1 MLGKH
6 LGKNKSCKLIISLIR
21 STVLWSWLICRA
33 RCKSVESAVGCQSVA
48 SRAAALSIEAHS
60 APFPP
65 TYPPTSFTP
74 CQSVLS
80 RFGNALKCATCF
92 MTSLC
97 DFLFISLLLSSLLRF
112 VFIKFSTHTHIYTH
126 ITHTHTHEHRTQHT
140 LMQSSLICSLACR
153 GILFALSVSVAL
165 IKEICQIQTLVNV
178 FHSPVKQFVCYL
190 GSQLSLHLCLARF
203 PFHCLRLFCNCLL
216 DLNPIALLP
225 RSATRVS

>member
-1 MLGKH
+1 MIFFLYRLYYRLYCGLFLLNFPH
-6 LGKNKSCKLIISLIR
+6 IR
-21 STVLWSWLICRA
+21 T
-33 RCKSVESAVGCQSVA
+33 
-48 SRAAALSIEAHS
+48 SIHTS
-60 APFPP
+60 H
-65 TYPPTSFTP
+65 TY
-74 CQSVLS
+74 
-80 RFGNALKCATCF
+80 
-92 MTSLC
+92 
-97 DFLFISLLLSSLLRF
+97 
-112 VFIKFSTHTHIYTH
+112 
-126 ITHTHTHEHRTQHT
+126 THEHRTQHT

-190 GSQLSLHLCLARF
+190 GSQLSLHLSLARF

>member
-21 STVLWSWLICRA
+21 STVWWSWLICRA
-33 RCKSVESAVGCQSVA
+33 RCKSVESAVGRQSLA
-48 SRAAALSIEAHS
+48 SRAAALSIEACS
-60 APFPP
+60 APF
-65 TYPPTSFTP
+65 YPPTSSTP

-97 DFLFISLLLSSLLRF
+97 DFLFISPLLSSLLRF
-112 VFIKFSTHTHIYTH
+112 VFIKFSTHTHICTH
-126 ITHTHTHEHRTQHT
+126 ISHIHTYEDGTQHT

-190 GSQLSLHLCLARF
+190 GSQLSLHLSLAF
-203 PFHCLRLFCNCLL
+203 L
-216 DLNPIALLP
+216 LLP
-225 RSATRVS
+225 LPLSSSVL